1 MSGVAVT
8 RTHDPALVRFQTCAF
23 TFGPAREEVEHVAGS
38 AAGVG
43 WGKSAGAWIGN
54 FLVLRTQMPCLQ
66 TTATFQLLSLCPGL
80 VVPNG
85 TTLSCSVH
93 IMDQSLSNR

>member
-43 WGKSAGAWIGN
+43 
-54 FLVLRTQMPCLQ
+54 
-66 TTATFQLLSLCPGL
+66 
-80 VVPNG
+80 
-85 TTLSCSVH
+85 
-93 IMDQSLSNR
+93 